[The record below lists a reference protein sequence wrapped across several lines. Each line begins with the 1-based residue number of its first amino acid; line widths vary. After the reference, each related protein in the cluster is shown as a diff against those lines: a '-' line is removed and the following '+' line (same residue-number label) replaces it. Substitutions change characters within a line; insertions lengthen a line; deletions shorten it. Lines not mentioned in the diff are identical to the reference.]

1 MPCKKHGIILHMK
14 DAISISADGLGYSI
28 DLPGLR
34 LAGCRVS
41 AQTDGKTAVASNL
54 GLSSEGGRAIIS
66 GETPFGP
73 VSVRFSPAADGTSV
87 TMVATLDL
95 NVSAR
100 HVALFPL
107 SGLEIAGATH
117 LLSHGRSM
125 GGCKT
130 CKLPAKRLEN
140 EAGEEPGAKFESVF
154 QTMVSFPNVKLH
166 VTQDLR
172 QDNLTFVTGFVDGD
186 AIHDFSVSTH
196 FEFAKPGRFT
206 SEPTTLATV
215 TDGFQAMRAW
225 GDAQQS
231 APLPAEPQP
240 VGWNSWDYYRWTIT
254 EDEVLKNADFIAS
267 DPVLSKHVK
276 RIIVDDGWQYC
287 YGEWEPNP
295 FFKSGMDSLARNL
308 RKMGFVPGLWICPG
322 IAEPHSM
329 IAQWQT
335 DWLAMSEGGDP
346 CLSFDCMRR
355 KGFIIDPT
363 LPAVKK
369 WLFDLFTRYADMG
382 YGYFKTDFLMP
393 VTKAPRYHRELPRGQ
408 IIRELMTPITDAI
421 RGKADLLGCGYDYN
435 GGCDLVRMV
444 RAGSDIHSTWG
455 CTKSNAVSVAARFW
469 ASNRV
474 WITDPDFCVCRGPET
489 VNDPDLGRL
498 RCLYVFVTPEDTR
511 SGLTPTLPWGFGF
524 DTILAHEAECLLSI
538 ALMNGGAINLSDK
551 LYVLNDRG
559 LDLVR
564 RTVSAARG
572 SAPTPVDLF
581 ESDRVSK
588 WFQTIPGGCRVL
600 LVNWEDNE
608 SELSLDLAPFGVNAA
623 SARNFWTDETVAI
636 YDNVL
641 RATLRPHSCLLAE
654 FK

>member
-1 MPCKKHGIILHMK
+1 MK

-444 RAGSDIHSTWG
+444 RAGSDIHATWKG
-455 CTKSNAVSVAARFW
+455 AKNNAVAVASRFW

-474 WITDPDFCVCRGPET
+474 WVTDPDFCVCRGPET
-489 VNDPDLGRL
+489 ADDPDLGRL

-511 SGLTPTLPWGFGF
+511 SGLTPDLPWGFGF
-524 DTILAHEAECLLSI
+524 DTIRASEAECLLSI

-572 SAPTPVDLF
+572 SSPTPLDLF
-581 ESDRVSK
+581 ESDRASK
-588 WFQTIPGGCRVL
+588 WVQTIPGGLRVL
-600 LVNWEDNE
+600 LVNWADGGAD
-608 SELSLDLAPFGVNAA
+608 LSLDLAPFGVNAT
-623 SARNFWTDETVAI
+623 SGRNFWTDANVPIT
-636 YDNVL
+636 DNVL
-641 RATLRPHSCLLAE
+641 RASLPAHSCLLVE
-654 FK
+654 IL

>member
-1 MPCKKHGIILHMK
+1 MRDIISPMK
-14 DAISISADGLGYSI
+14 DAITISADRLGYSL
-28 DLPGLR
+28 DLPGLQ
-34 LAGCRVS
+34 LAACHISVL
-41 AQTDGKTAVASNL
+41 TDGKTANATNL
-54 GLSSEGGRAIIS
+54 SLSADNGDTIVS

-73 VSVRFSPAADGTSV
+73 VSVRFAPAGNGASV
-87 TMVATLDL
+87 TLVATLDL
-95 NVSAR
+95 AVAAR

-140 EAGEEPGAKFESVF
+140 EAGEEPGSKFESFF
-154 QTMVSFPNVKLH
+154 QTMVSFPTVKLH
-166 VTQDLR
+166 VTQNLR
-172 QDNLTFVTGFVDGD
+172 QDNLTSVTGFIDGD
-186 AIHDFSVSTH
+186 AIHDFSVATR
-196 FEFAKPGRFT
+196 FEFAKPGRLT
-206 SEPTTLATV
+206 SEPTTFAAV
-215 TDGFQAMRAW
+215 TDGLQAMRAW
-225 GDAQQS
+225 GDAQQTS
-231 APLPAEPQP
+231 PLPSEPQP

-254 EDEVLKNADFIAS
+254 EDEVLKNAEFIAS
-267 DPVLSKHVK
+267 DPVLSKYVK

-287 YGEWEPNP
+287 YGEWDPNP
-295 FFKSGMDSLARNL
+295 FFKSGMDTLARNL

-322 IAEPHSM
+322 IAEPHSI

-363 LPAVKK
+363 VPAVKK

-393 VTKAPRYHRELPRGQ
+393 VTRAPRYHRDIPRGQ

-421 RGKADLLGCGYDYN
+421 RGKADLLGCGYDYT

-455 CTKSNAVSVAARFW
+455 NAKSNAISVAARFW

-474 WITDPDFCVCRGPET
+474 WVTDPDFCVCRGPET

-498 RCLYVFVTPEDTR
+498 RCLYVFVTPEETR
-511 SGLTPTLPWGFGF
+511 NSFTPTLPWSFGF

-581 ESDRVSK
+581 ESNRASK
-588 WFQTIPGGCRVL
+588 WFQTIPGGCRAL
-600 LVNWEDNE
+600 LVNWEDSE
-608 SELSLDLAPFGVNAA
+608 AELSLDLAPFGVNAT
-623 SARNFWTDETVAI
+623 SARNFWNDEPVAVCG
-636 YDNVL
+636 NVL

-654 FK
+654 FKY

>member
-1 MPCKKHGIILHMK
+1 MK
-14 DAISISADGLGYSI
+14 ERIHISANRLGYSI
-28 DLPGLR
+28 DLGGMR
-34 LAGCRVS
+34 LADCRISVQ
-41 AQTDGKTAVASNL
+41 ADGKSAAATNL
-54 GLSSEGGRAIIS
+54 SLSPDGADTVVS
-66 GETPFGP
+66 GETPFGL
-73 VSVRFSPAADGTSV
+73 VSVRFTPAGDGASV
-87 TMVATLDL
+87 TMAATLDL
-95 NVSAR
+95 AIAAR

-130 CKLPAKRLEN
+130 CRLPAKRLEN
-140 EAGEEPGAKFESVF
+140 EGYEAESAKFESFF
-154 QTMVSFPNVKLH
+154 QTMVSFPACKLH
-166 VTQDLR
+166 VTQPLR
-172 QDNLTFVTGFVDGD
+172 QDNLTSVTGVVDGD
-186 AIHDFSVSTH
+186 AIHDFSVTTR
-196 FEFAKPGRFT
+196 FEFAKPGRLAT
-206 SEPTTLATV
+206 GPTTLAAV
-215 TDGFQAMRAW
+215 TDGLQAMRAW
-225 GDAQQS
+225 GDAQQT

-254 EDEVLKNADFIAS
+254 EDEVLKNAEFIAS
-267 DPVLSKHVK
+267 DPVLSKYVK

-287 YGEWEPNP
+287 YGEWDPNP
-295 FFKSGMDSLARNL
+295 FFKSGMDALARNL

-322 IAEPHSM
+322 IAEPHSR
-329 IAQWQT
+329 IGQWQT

-346 CLSFDCMRR
+346 CLSFACMMRY
-355 KGFIIDPT
+355 GFILDPT
-363 LPAVKK
+363 LPEVKK

-393 VTKAPRYHRELPRGQ
+393 VTRAPRYHRDIPRGQ

-444 RAGSDIHSTWG
+444 RAGSDIHSTWRNAM
-455 CTKSNAVSVAARFW
+455 SNAIAVASRFW

-474 WITDPDFCVCRGPET
+474 WVTDPDFCVCRGPET

-498 RCLYVFVTPEDTR
+498 RCLYVGVKAEETR
-511 SGLTPTLPWGFGF
+511 REAWPGTPWGFGF